1 MAIKVE
7 VFISEPPCSG
17 GRLLLKLVD
26 KMREEYGEKIEVEI
40 FKGVNMKLGE
50 YNIETSPAVVIDK
63 DVRIIGV
70 CPSEETLKEALR
82 EAGV

>member
-1 MAIKVE
+1 MAIKVA
-7 VFISEPPCSG
+7 VFTSEPPCSG
-17 GRLLLKLVD
+17 GRLLLRLIEKI
-26 KMREEYGEKIEVEI
+26 KEEYMDRIEVEVY
-40 FKGVNMKLGE
+40 KGVNQKLGK
-50 YNIETSPAVVIDK
+50 YQIATSPAIVIDK